1 MSEHTDKVRIVVSES
16 DFACIENAVAR
27 MSPVRNAVERASQ
40 HGRQSDNVD
49 VGNKV
54 VITCSEAEAEE
65 GSWTSADHFD
75 KRLRILR
82 EKRLA
87 SNGRSLDCGKCWR
100 LRRDRWLRAR
110 PTVRRANEGG
120 SACLLQNVRRW
131 LPG

>member
-27 MSPVRNAVERASQ
+27 LSPVRNAVERASQ

-65 GSWTSADHFD
+65 
-75 KRLRILR
+75 LL
-82 EKRLA
+82 RLA
-87 SNGRSLDCGKCWR
+87 QVSC
-100 LRRDRWLRAR
+100 RAAAQDIKIALVAAR
-110 PTVRRANEGG
+110 KPERKK
-120 SACLLQNVRRW
+120 
-131 LPG
+131 